1 MPSSNTALMDQA
13 AAIAR
18 PQGPADASG
27 WTLAAPRP
35 NTKKESYPSYP
46 RGAWLCAEG
55 SPATGVYIVRSG
67 RVKETLSSSDGK
79 KLIVRVL
86 GPGQIVGL
94 TAVLSGH
101 LYDVTAEALELTQAE
116 FISAKDF
123 LHNME
128 SSPQM
133 GLSVVSQLSQNCKDV
148 YDNLRRL
155 TFPAN
160 VTQRLA
166 RLVQEWYQRAL
177 PGKEGQECRFQ
188 VTLTQEEIAQMVGS
202 TRETVSRILMDFRR
216 KGWLRAKG
224 VTWVVTNPGALLRLA
239 EAGERRR

>member
-1 MPSSNTALMDQA
+1 MPSSNTAILD
-13 AAIAR
+13 R
-18 PQGPADASG
+18 PVAHLRQPGPADAAG
-27 WTLAAPRP
+27 WIPTAQRP
-35 NTKKESYPSYP
+35 SPQKQSYPSYP

-55 SPATGVYIVRSG
+55 TPATGVYIVRTG
-67 RVKETLSSSDGK
+67 RVKETLNSSDGK
-79 KLIVRVL
+79 RLIVRVL

-116 FISAKDF
+116 FISARDF
-123 LHNME
+123 LHTME
-128 SSPQM
+128 TSCQV
-133 GLSVVSQLSQNCKDV
+133 GLSVVLQLGQNCKDI
-148 YDNLRRL
+148 YENLRRL

-166 RLVQEWYQRAL
+166 GLLHEWYDRAL
-177 PGKEGQECRFQ
+177 PGKEGQERRFQ

-216 KGWLRAKG
+216 KGWIRVKG
-224 VTWVVTNPGALLRLA
+224 VTWTVTNPVAFLSMT
-239 EAGERRR
+239 EAGERRV